1 MTWDDVDT
9 LPDLDPRT
17 NTGSYLGTSRH
28 TDAQSIRRY
37 FGIREFDP
45 GVFDYPPVIPGT
57 FLKAPDNSAFS
68 AAGGTDALIE
78 GPMGAG
84 KSTFLKLLSV
94 HLMDEAASFPSEAVV
109 WRGSE
114 SRSEWVSFAPWA
126 KVCLPASC
134 TVSARVVSTSEGDA
148 YTREVDLE
156 DVVREVVY
164 YDDPLDLCQNHL
176 ESGKF
181 HVVYPDP
188 QMTGCQDLY
197 ERSPKR
203 KDGLEFTSSDPVNHW
218 WVAFLLARVEH
229 GPYTW
234 TSLLVDEVGDIIPQ
248 SASKDQYASYQKVEL
263 YRDLFIDSRK
273 YKLSVYH
280 AGQNTEDAHE
290 KVKRKHRWRA
300 TLNGRAN
307 PTRASQVVGVNRV
320 PMNTDLTSAMP
331 TGRGLLWTETNFE
344 AFGWPDIPKP
354 TSEELRLSL
363 SPKVPSD
370 PADAGPRSEPEGG
383 VPS

>member
-1 MTWDDVDT
+1 MTWKSVET
-9 LPDLDPRT
+9 LADLRPRT
-17 NTGSYLGTSRH
+17 NTGTFLGTSRH
-28 TDAQSIRRY
+28 TDAQSIRRA
-37 FGIREFDP
+37 FGISEFDV
-45 GVFDYPPVIPGT
+45 GIFDYPSVIPGS
-57 FLKAPDNSAFS
+57 FMKATDNSAYS

-94 HLMDEAASFPSEAVV
+94 HLMDSVEPYPSEAVV

-114 SRSEWVSFAPWA
+114 SRSEWTSFAPWA
-126 KVCLPASC
+126 KVCLPSSC
-134 TVSARVVSTSEGDA
+134 NVEARLVSTSEDDPYRRKVA
-148 YTREVDLE
+148 LE

-164 YDDPLDLCQNHL
+164 YDDPMDLCQNHL

-203 KDGLEFTSSDPVNHW
+203 KDGLEFSPNDPVNHW
-218 WVAFLLARVEH
+218 WVGFLLARVEH
-229 GPYTW
+229 GPYIW
-234 TSLLVDEVGDIIPQ
+234 TSLLMDEVGDIIPQ
-248 SASKDQYASYQKVEL
+248 SASKDKYASYQKVEL

-273 YKLSVYH
+273 YKFSQYH
-280 AGQNTEDAHE
+280 AGQNAEDAHE

-320 PMNTDLTSAMP
+320 PMNTDLTSDMP

-344 AFGWPDIPKP
+344 AFSWPNIPKP
-354 TSEELRLSL
+354 TEEELRIHLT
-363 SPKVPSD
+363 PKVPRD
-370 PADAGPRSEPEGG
+370 PAEAKSEG
-383 VPS
+383 VA